1 MLCTG
6 LYLCFCCWFYLLL
19 ASGILAI
26 QSGFLL
32 DISFLLRE
40 EMSVFHVLVSKTASC
55 LSSVKLHHPA
65 LALFR
70 VSEICA
76 TLALGMA
83 IAAVCCRMSSW
94 FQGLVLRLVLSGGR
108 TRRK

>member
-6 LYLCFCCWFYLLL
+6 LYLCSCCWFYLLL

-40 EMSVFHVLVSKTASC
+40 PEHFMFVCFPC
-55 LSSVKLHHPA
+55 SSLQDSLLPFFSKLHHPA

-83 IAAVCCRMSSW
+83 IAAVWLMNVL
-94 FQGLVLRLVLSGGR
+94 LVSRLGP
-108 TRRK
+108 